1 MLTAN
6 TKAGRSQD
14 WLNLILA
21 ALLFFSPWFMGYA
34 DDVMPTRNAW
44 IVGVVLALIAV
55 AGFVTRSILVLF
67 VALAGF
73 GVIAALFGPI
83 KYGIL
88 PDHLGRE
95 QLPAANALIEGATF
109 IAILTGR

>member
-1 MLTAN
+1 M
-6 TKAGRSQD
+6 
-14 WLNLILA
+14 
-21 ALLFFSPWFMGYA
+21 
-34 DDVMPTRNAW
+34 
-44 IVGVVLALIAV
+44 
-55 AGFVTRSILVLF
+55 LF

-88 PDHLGRE
+88 PDHLARE

-109 IAILTGR
+109 IAILTGTIAGGLARQRRRRRVRLFASLVMGFALACWLSALLIPPTGEARRN